1 MKNTELIDLLNSI
14 QELKIAVI
22 GDFAVDFYF
31 QEQQSTGEISIET
44 YKEVFW
50 AKAPKTA
57 LGGAGNVCKNLAA
70 LGIQAFAFGIIGEDI
85 FGREMIHLCQK
96 SGIDAQALQQLNHI
110 DTATYSKPMFQGV
123 ELNRID
129 FGTQKKEIEKATD
142 HLIDVL
148 INQIDQVDF
157 VVINEQFSYP
167 LLSEKAMIK
176 LQKALMGKNIP
187 GIADLRSLGEN
198 ANDVILKVNENEF
211 AALFG
216 FDESLFSQ
224 PIRVEQEVKKWCQQ
238 RNKGVLLTLGANGLI
253 YADQQQ
259 FHWQKS
265 LALNGPIDTVGAGDM
280 VVAAFSAA
288 KAAGAPIEIACE
300 FASIC
305 ANISIHKIGET
316 GSASPEEIKN
326 LNLKNNE

>member
-1 MKNTELIDLLNSI
+1 MKTTQLTDLLI
-14 QELKIAVI
+14 ALKDLKIAVI

-44 YKEVFW
+44 NKEVFW
-50 AKAPKTA
+50 AREPKTA
-57 LGGAGNVCKNLAA
+57 LGGAGNVCKNLST
-70 LGIQAFAFGIIGEDI
+70 LGIRAHAFGIIGEDL

-96 SGIDAQALQQLNHI
+96 SGINSNQLKQLAHI

-129 FGTQKKEIEKATD
+129 FGTQKKEIEMETD
-142 HLIDVL
+142 RLIDAL
-148 INQIDQVDF
+148 IEQIQSFDF
-157 VVINEQFSYP
+157 VVINEQFLYP
-167 LLSEKAMIK
+167 LLSQNALIK
-176 LQKALMGKNIP
+176 LQKAIKDKKIAS
-187 GIADLRSLGEN
+187 IADLRSLGAN

-211 AALFG
+211 A
-216 FDESLFSQ
+216 SLFALDPSIFGN
-224 PIRVEQEVKKWCQQ
+224 PTLLELEVKKWCQQ
-238 RNKGVLLTLGANGLI
+238 RNKGVLLTLGALGLI
-253 YADQQQ
+253 YADKEN

-265 LALNGPIDTVGAGDM
+265 LTLNGPIDTVGAGDM
-280 VVAAFSAA
+280 VVAAFCAA
-288 KAAGAPIEIACE
+288 KAAGASIEIACE

>member
-1 MKNTELIDLLNSI
+1 MNSKQLTDILNDLKK
-14 QELKIAVI
+14 LKIAVI

-44 YKEVFW
+44 NKEVFW
-50 AKAPKTA
+50 AREPKTA

-70 LGIQAFAFGIIGEDI
+70 LGIAVDAFGIIGEDI

-96 SGIDAQALQQLNHI
+96 SGINSKQLKQLTHI

-129 FGTQKKEIEKATD
+129 FGTQKKDIENETAQ
-142 HLIDVL
+142 LIDAL
-148 INQIDQVDF
+148 IEQIQNFDF
-157 VVINEQFSYP
+157 VIINEQFIYP
-167 LLSEKAMIK
+167 LLSEKALLKI
-176 LQKALMGKNIP
+176 QAALIAKNTH
-187 GIADLRSLGEN
+187 GIADLRNLGSFT
-198 ANDVILKVNENEF
+198 NDVILKVNENEF
-211 AALFG
+211 ASLFG
-216 FDESLFSQ
+216 LNPSIFGKPSELE
-224 PIRVEQEVKKWCQQ
+224 IEVKNWCQQ
-238 RNKGVLLTLGANGLI
+238 RNKGVLLTLGALGLI
-253 YADQQQ
+253 YADKDN

-265 LALNGPIDTVGAGDM
+265 LKLHGPIDTVGAGDM

-288 KAAGAPIEIACE
+288 KASGASIEIACE

-305 ANISIHKIGET
+305 ANISIHKIGQT

>member
-1 MKNTELIDLLNSI
+1 MKNTELIDLLHSI
-14 QELKIAVI
+14 QQLKIAVI

-31 QEQQSTGEISIET
+31 QEQQTTGEISIET
-44 YKEVFW
+44 NKEVFW
-50 AKAPKTA
+50 AKEPKTA
-57 LGGAGNVCKNLAA
+57 LGGAGNVCKNLAT
-70 LGIQAFAFGIIGEDI
+70 LGIQAYAFGIIGEDV
-85 FGREMIHLCQK
+85 FGREMVHLCQK
-96 SGIDAQALQQLNHI
+96 SGINAEALNQLSHI
-110 DTATYSKPMFQGV
+110 DTATYSKPMFQGI

-129 FGTQKKEIEKATD
+129 FGTQKKDIEKATD
-142 HLIDVL
+142 LLIDAL
-148 INQIDQVDF
+148 IEQIQSVDF
-157 VVINEQFSYP
+157 VVINEQFLYP
-167 LLSEKAMIK
+167 LLSQKALIK
-176 LQKALMGKNIP
+176 LQKALIAKNTP
-187 GIADLRSLGEN
+187 GIADLRSLGSH

-216 FDESLFSQ
+216 LNESLFMN
-224 PIRVEQEVKKWCQQ
+224 PTLLEQEVKNWCQQ

-265 LALNGPIDTVGAGDM
+265 LALKGPIDTVGAGDM

-288 KAAGAPIEIACE
+288 KAAGASIENACE